1 MSDGR
6 LLEIRVHHYPIPFR
20 IRRPDLLTRT
30 RTHHLTRTRTH
41 HLTRTP
47 IHHLIRIRSHHHRTH
62 TRTSRHR
69 THTRIPH
76 HRTHSRIPHH
86 QPRIGMHHHPIPP
99 RIVAGMALVASKDAV
114 QGPGIRHDQPAPVPL
129 DMQIA
134 AHDERTLAQ
143 DVVETLEHS
152 RPDHALHEAGLV
164 FECNEEHAVGRR
176 RSLAQHGEAG
186 HRHRWM
192 GTN

>member
-41 HLTRTP
+41 HLTRT
-47 IHHLIRIRSHHHRTH
+47 RTHHHRTH

-69 THTRIPH
+69 THTRIPQ

-114 QGPGIRHDQPAPVPL
+114 QGPGIR
-129 DMQIA
+129 
-134 AHDERTLAQ
+134 
-143 DVVETLEHS
+143 
-152 RPDHALHEAGLV
+152 
-164 FECNEEHAVGRR
+164 
-176 RSLAQHGEAG
+176 
-186 HRHRWM
+186 
-192 GTN
+192 